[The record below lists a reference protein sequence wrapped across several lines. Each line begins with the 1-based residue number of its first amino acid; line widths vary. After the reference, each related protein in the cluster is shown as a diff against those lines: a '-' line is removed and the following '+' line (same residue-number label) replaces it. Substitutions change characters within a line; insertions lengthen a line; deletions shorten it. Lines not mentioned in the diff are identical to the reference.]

1 MVTLVKTK
9 SVTFQDS
16 SIEINEDS
24 VVFFEAT
31 SRNEAIEKLLNHMS
45 STQLDGHREEF
56 FQAVLE
62 REKIAS
68 TGIGMGIAIPHAKLS
83 CFSDFFLKIGILK
96 EGVAWN
102 AMDEV
107 LVRAIFL
114 IGGPDDKQS
123 EYLSLLSQLTLY
135 LRDVEKRKKL
145 LTLSSPKQII
155 QLFES

>member
-1 MVTLVKTK
+1 MVIPVKTK
-9 SVTFQDS
+9 SITIHET
-16 SIEINEDS
+16 SIEISEDS
-24 VVFFEAT
+24 VVFLKAS
-31 SRNEAIEKLLNHMS
+31 SRNEAIEKLIDSIYS
-45 STQLDGHREEF
+45 SQLQDHREEF

-68 TGIGMGIAIPHAKLS
+68 TGIGMGIALPHAKLS
-83 CFSDFFLKIGILK
+83 CFSDFFLKIGILSQ
-96 EGVAWN
+96 GISWN
-102 AMDEV
+102 ALDKIPV
-107 LVRAIFL
+107 QAIFL